1 MHRRPQHARRVH
13 EIHVRQGRK
22 RGMAWAIIDGH
33 FLLDTPD
40 RRLATNRPNKAPVIV
55 GANDRD
61 IGLGLKSLR
70 RRLRN
75 TMPH

>member
-1 MHRRPQHARRVH
+1 
-13 EIHVRQGRK
+13 
-22 RGMAWAIIDGH
+22 MAWAIIDGR
-33 FLLDTPD
+33 FLLDTPN
-40 RRLATNRPNKAPVIV
+40 RTLATNRRNKAPVIV